1 MRKRPANLSD
11 MASAPRDGTIIDIWR
26 DDCGWVFDVWFDADY
41 GPDGWVT
48 ICPRPF
54 VGWRLS
60 RYEKGAA

>member
-1 MRKRPANLSD
+1 MRKRPAHLQPMTD
-11 MASAPRDGTIIDIWR
+11 APKDGTIIDIWR
-26 DDCGWVFDVWFDADY
+26 DDTGWVRDVWHDLDY

-60 RYEKGAA
+60 RHERAA